1 MALNSS
7 SVIKL
12 IDLLCEGPIQGLVDD
27 KEGVF
32 LDETAITSQG
42 VRNFSSSD
50 VSETFRTGG
59 RTQSRLPQ
67 AGSGPSTV
75 TDVNLEIGQ
84 NYSETLNSKNKVVG
98 RDYGSGSITRQVTDT
113 EADSVELLFTI
124 PRLFSIAQEG
134 LAKGQVF
141 NASVTIVVRVQAVGT
156 SFKKVY
162 EKTITGSSTTN
173 YQFKTP
179 TIRLFG
185 TGPWNIK
192 VTKNNLK
199 ENHFEIKYQKFRD
212 IEKNIPLA
220 SSRANQI
227 FWTSLI
233 ESQSV
238 RSAYPYCAVA
248 GLSLSTRQFQALPTR
263 AYKIRGRIVKIPK
276 NATVRSDG
284 SLKFEGNFDGKLKS
298 AWTTC
303 PVCCWYDMLTSE
315 RYGAGDFVQSSNVSW
330 VDLYPLSVYANQR
343 ISTPDGGVEPRF
355 ACNTVIGGQAQAFNV
370 LQDLASAFRGMLYWQ
385 ANVIQASADH
395 GNLDGSP
402 VDPVHIYN
410 NSSVIDGAF
419 NYSGT
424 SLKTRSSSIRV
435 RYNDPENFYK
445 SNFIVVEDAALI
457 TKYGYQVKEIIAFGA
472 TSKWQAQR
480 LGRWMLASEEIDGEI
495 VSFSTGLT
503 GAVVLPGQVFAVSDE
518 IRAGVRIA
526 GRVASTTTD
535 TQIVADDAIVV
546 PSGANRR
553 ITCVLPNGT
562 VETREISSVSDKT
575 ITVLNSF
582 SLTPLPQS
590 IFAIATD
597 SVNLQKFRC
606 LSVVDSGEGKYAIT
620 GVEHNDSIYS
630 VADTNQDLEFL
641 DITVFDEAPNPPV
654 DLQLTASQVRIN
666 NNTVNRITASWSPGS
681 STNNIEYEIR
691 YKLSGGAFIKT
702 KTEGTTFTVDN
713 LLPGAVF
720 IFQIRTLGVSPIQK
734 SSPWVEASIEVPN
747 PGINPD
753 DPSAIEIPP
762 DPANVTVQKTDRNT
776 VILRWAVP
784 FTGINPEDLTA
795 IIRHSPVL
803 DGTGVWS
810 DSVKL
815 TEVKAKTLFAVL
827 PLLEG
832 EYLVKFEQ
840 NTTLV
845 RSVNA
850 GSAVID
856 LPDAIP
862 RLNVQVR
869 REDLDTPR
877 PFQGQFYQAF
887 YEETPG
893 TNGIVLDGTGFF
905 DDIPNI
911 DDIGHSAA
919 QNPISN
925 TIDFIGER
933 YSFGEY
939 YFANTLDLLGK
950 FSVLFTRKIKSLG
963 IYPDDLI
970 DSRTE
975 LIDRWSDVDGL
986 NADDTSAKIYF
997 RTSDQVP
1004 VDVVTLLEDDD
1015 KLLLEDG
1022 NDFELESDIDYG
1034 LWTPMESG
1042 EYSGRLYQFKVEL
1055 TTDHPDQTPVVQE
1068 LGYHIQM
1075 ESRTESSGIIAS
1087 GAGAKVVTFANAFYQ
1102 EPSIG
1107 LTVSNL
1113 TSGDYYQITSPSRS
1127 GFTVTFYNSSN
1138 AAIDRNFEY
1147 SAIGYGVEL

>member
-7 SVIKL
+7 SVINF
-12 IDLLCEGPIQGLVDD
+12 IDLLCEGPIEGLVDG

-32 LDETAITSQG
+32 LDETAIVSQG
-42 VRNFSSSD
+42 VKNFSSSD
-50 VSETFRTGG
+50 VSETFRPGG

-67 AGSGPSTV
+67 AGTGPSTI

-84 NYSETLNSKNKVVG
+84 NYSETLNSKNLVVG

-141 NASVTIVVRVQAVGT
+141 NASITIVVRIQAQGT

-162 EKTITGSSTTN
+162 EKTITGSSTNN

-179 TIRLFG
+179 KIRLFG
-185 TGPWNIK
+185 TGPWNVK

-212 IEKNIPLA
+212 IEKNTPLA

-233 ESQSV
+233 ESQSL

-248 GLSLSTRQFQALPTR
+248 GLSLSTRQFQSLPTR

-276 NATVRSDG
+276 NATVRDDG
-284 SLKFEGNFDGKLKS
+284 SLKFEGSFNGQLKS

-303 PVCCWYDMLTSE
+303 PVCCWYDMLTNE
-315 RYGAGDFVQSSNVSW
+315 RYGAGDFVEASNVSW
-330 VDLYPLSVYANQR
+330 VDLYPLSEYANQL
-343 ISTPDGGVEPRF
+343 ISTPDGGTEPRF
-355 ACNTVIGGQAQAFNV
+355 ACNTVIAGQAQAFNV

-402 VDPVHIYN
+402 LDPVHLYN

-445 SNFIVVEDAALI
+445 SNFIVVEDAELI
-457 TKYGYQVKEIIAFGA
+457 TKYGYQIKEIVSFGA

-480 LGRWMLASEEIDGEI
+480 LGRWMLASEEIDGEV

-503 GAVVLPGQVFAVSDE
+503 GAVVLPGQIFAVSDE
-518 IRAGVRIA
+518 IRAGIRVA

-535 TQIVADDAIVV
+535 TQIVTDEAIVI
-546 PSGANRR
+546 PEGANRR

-562 VETREISSVSDKT
+562 VETRDISSVSDKT
-575 ITVLNSF
+575 ITVLDSF
-582 SLTPLPQS
+582 SSVPLSQS
-590 IFAIATD
+590 VFSVATD
-597 SVNLQKFRC
+597 SANLQKFRC
-606 LSVVDSGEGKYAIT
+606 LSVVDSGEGKFAIT
-620 GVEHNDSIYS
+620 GVEHNDSIYA
-630 VADTNQDLEFL
+630 VADTNQELEFE
-641 DITVFDEAPNPPV
+641 DVTVFDKAPKAPIG
-654 DLQLTASQVRIN
+654 LQLVSSQVRIN
-666 NNTVNRITASWSPGS
+666 NNTVNRVTASWSPGGNI
-681 STNNIEYEIR
+681 NNVEYELR
-691 YKLSGGAFIKT
+691 YKLSGGNFIRL
-702 KTEGTTFTVDN
+702 KTEGTTFSVDN
-713 LLPGAVF
+713 LLPGAIF
-720 IFQIRTLGVSPIQK
+720 IFQVRALGVSPIQR
-734 SSPWVEASIEVPN
+734 SSAWIEASVTVPN
-747 PGINPD
+747 PGLDPD
-753 DPSAIEIPP
+753 NPSAIEIPP
-762 DPANVTVQKTDRNT
+762 DPSNVTVQKTSGGE

-795 IIRHSPVL
+795 IIRHSSL
-803 DGTGVWS
+803 TDGTGVWS

-840 NTTLV
+840 NTTLS

-856 LPDAIP
+856 IPAEIP
-862 RLNVQVR
+862 RLNVEVR
-869 REDLDTPR
+869 REDLDTPK
-877 PFQGQFYQAF
+877 FQGQFYQAF
-887 YEETPG
+887 YEDTTG
-893 TNGIVLDGTGFF
+893 INGLVLDGDGLF
-905 DDIPNI
+905 DNIPNI

-919 QNPISN
+919 QDAISN
-925 TIDFIGER
+925 TIDFTGER

-939 YFANTLDLLGK
+939 YFANTLDLGGK
-950 FSVLFTRKIKSLG
+950 FSVLFTRKIKALG

-975 LIDRWSDVDGL
+975 EIDRWSDVDGL

-1004 VDVVTLLEDDD
+1004 VDVVTLLEDGD
-1015 KLLLEDG
+1015 KLLLEDS
-1022 NDFELESDIDYG
+1022 NDFELESDVDYG
-1034 LWTPMESG
+1034 PWIPMESG
-1042 EYSGRLYQFKVEL
+1042 QYSGRLYQFKVEL

-1075 ESRTESSGIIAS
+1075 ESRTESSGTIAS
-1087 GAGAKVVTFANAFYQ
+1087 GAGAKVVTFTNAFYQ

-1113 TSGDYYQITSPSRS
+1113 TSGDYYQITSPSRL
-1127 GFTVTFYNSSN
+1127 GFTVTFYDSSN

-1147 SAIGYGVEL
+1147 AATGYGVQE